1 MTPIINAG
9 VNNFNNMVSS
19 LTGGA
24 GNYAVAGTQM
34 DSARTT
40 QGQFNVIGG
49 AIGNR
54 IASLGTQL
62 NNTVNNVVSTG
73 EQIWSF
79 YAKKAD
85 MELQPNL
92 SSGNYNANNIPSFF
106 PPLVKVAGPLPRYPS
121 RPTVYHKLFPPV
133 SGNPF

>member
-1 MTPIINAG
+1 MLPWYTDTYSRWLTLNQNTLKYQQLTPIINAG

-24 GNYAVAGTQM
+24 GNYAGAGTQM

-40 QGQFNVIGG
+40 QGQFNAIGG

-54 IASLGTQL
+54 IASLGTQI
-62 NNTVNNVVSTG
+62 NNTVNNLVSTG

-79 YAKKAD
+79 YAKK
-85 MELQPNL
+85 LIW
-92 SSGNYNANNIPSFF
+92 NYSQIYQQEIITQIIFY
-106 PPLVKVAGPLPRYPS
+106 K
-121 RPTVYHKLFPPV
+121 
-133 SGNPF
+133 